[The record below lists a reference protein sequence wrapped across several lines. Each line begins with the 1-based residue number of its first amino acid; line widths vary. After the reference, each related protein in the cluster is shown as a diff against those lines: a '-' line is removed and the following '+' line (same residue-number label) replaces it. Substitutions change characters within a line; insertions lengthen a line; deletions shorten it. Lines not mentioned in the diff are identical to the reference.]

1 MKLTKK
7 SATRPTQ
14 TFVVFLNWQSEK
26 LRNFGRRFFP
36 FPFLFFFGLL
46 RKFKYKCLDII
57 SPILTKCPCLQAIWS
72 AVFPDPCSLDLIKF
86 LSALKNATYS
96 KQDQIGT
103 RNLRSCVVSILN
115 LIIWVSISEGKPL
128 LIGALST
135 LDLKESSTT
144 WTTI

>member
-14 TFVVFLNWQSEK
+14 TFVVFLNWQYEK

-36 FPFLFFFGLL
+36 FHFLFFFGLL

-103 RNLRSCVVSILN
+103 RNLRSCVVLIWN

-128 LIGALST
+128 LIAALSN
-135 LDLKESSTT
+135 LDLKA

>member
-7 SATRPTQ
+7 SATRLTQ

-26 LRNFGRRFFP
+26 LRNFGRRFSP
-36 FPFLFFFGLL
+36 FHFLFFFGLL

-115 LIIWVSISEGKPL
+115 LIIWASISDGKPL
-128 LIGALST
+128 LIAALSN
-135 LDLKESSTT
+135 LKENSTT

>member
-46 RKFKYKCLDII
+46 RKFKYKYLDII

-86 LSALKNATYS
+86 LSVLKNATYS

-115 LIIWVSISEGKPL
+115 LIIWASISDGKPL
-128 LIGALST
+128 LIAALSN
-135 LDLKESSTT
+135 LKENSTT

>member
-14 TFVVFLNWQSEK
+14 TFVVFLNWQYEK
-26 LRNFGRRFFP
+26 LRNFGRHFFP
-36 FPFLFFFGLL
+36 FHFLFFFGLL

-57 SPILTKCPCLQAIWS
+57 SSILTKCPCLQAIWS

-115 LIIWVSISEGKPL
+115 LIIWASISDGKPL
-128 LIGALST
+128 LIAALSN
-135 LDLKESSTT
+135 LKENSTT

>member
-57 SPILTKCPCLQAIWS
+57 SPILTKSPCLQAIWS

-115 LIIWVSISEGKPL
+115 LIIWASISDGKPL
-128 LIGALST
+128 LIAALSN
-135 LDLKESSTT
+135 LKENSTT